1 VENKNRAAQLL
12 PQLNF
17 ENIQK
22 FAETQQTPLLVIDL
36 DRINAAYDRLVN
48 SMPSTRIFYAIKACP
63 MDEVITSIADRGSNF
78 DVASRPE
85 IEQLLRLGITGEK
98 ISYGNPIK
106 KRADIAFAF
115 MHGVTLY
122 TSDSE
127 EDLINLAECAPGAK
141 VNFRILLDGEGA
153 DWPLSRKFGCH
164 PSMAFRL
171 AVKAKELGLVP
182 YGIAF
187 HVGSQQR
194 DIGQWDTALAQV
206 KHLFDALLHEK
217 DIALK
222 CINIGGGFPAQ
233 YLKPTHSQE
242 KYGSS
247 VMEYLREDFKVDD
260 LDIIVEPGRSLA
272 GDAGILCTE
281 VVRISKKSINDEVRW
296 LFLDIGRFGGLAE
309 TEGEAIRYPIYFPD
323 HAHESGE
330 DWGDVIIAGPTCD
343 SADIMY
349 QKELYAAPASLK
361 EGDRIYLLST
371 GAYTSS
377 YAAVGFNGFAPLLSC
392 ILPR

>member
-1 VENKNRAAQLL
+1 MDFQR
-12 PQLNF
+12 
-17 ENIQK
+17 IQK
-22 FAETQQTPLLVIDL
+22 FAENQQTPCLIIDL
-36 DRINAAYDRLVN
+36 KRINEAYDRLVS
-48 SMPSTRIFYAIKACP
+48 SMPGTRIFYAIKACP
-63 MDEVITSIADRGSNF
+63 MDEVITTIYGRGSNF

-85 IEQLLRLGITGEK
+85 IEQLLRLGIPGSR

-106 KRADIAFAF
+106 TREEITFAF
-115 MHGVTLY
+115 ESGVKLY
-122 TSDSE
+122 TCDSY
-127 EDLINLAECAPGAK
+127 EDLMDMAECAPGALI
-141 VNFRILLDGEGA
+141 NFRILLDGEGA

-164 PSMAFRL
+164 PGMAFRL
-171 AVKAKELGLVP
+171 AIKARELGLVP

-194 DIGQWDTALAQV
+194 DIGQWDTALTQV
-206 KHLFDALLHEK
+206 KSLFDALAKEQ
-217 DIALK
+217 DIHLK

-247 VMEYLREDFKVDD
+247 VMDYLRDDFNIED

-272 GDAGILCTE
+272 GDAGVICTK
-281 VVRISKKSINDEVRW
+281 VKRVSKKSVNDDVRW

-309 TEGEAIRYPIYFPD
+309 TEGEAIRYPIHYPD
-323 HAHESGE
+323 YAHESGE
-330 DWGDVIIAGPTCD
+330 DWDDVIIAGPTCD

-349 QKELYAAPASLK
+349 QKELYAAPAGLK
-361 EGDRIYLLST
+361 QGDFVYLLST

-377 YAAVGFNGFAPLLSC
+377 YSAVCFNGFPPLTTKVLAD
-392 ILPR
+392 